1 MEQKFVK
8 AAEAGDLELVEAM
21 IIDGIDVKHS
31 DSLALRIASL
41 WSRTAVVEKLI
52 ESGAD
57 ANSVEG
63 QALRLAASGI
73 NMDLVRA
80 LLPHTS
86 PVHVSAALCE
96 AVSAGNV
103 EMAKALLDAGADPNT
118 RAGFCMR
125 RAMYLEDRDEMLT
138 MLVDHGANPLPAQVE
153 IPYAVAHFENT
164 NATIEDEEEATS
176 IAI

>member
-21 IIDGIDVKHS
+21 IVDGIDVNHS
-31 DSLALRIASL
+31 HSLALRIASL

-57 ANSVEG
+57 ANAVEG
-63 QALRLAASGI
+63 QALRLAASGK
-73 NMDLVRA
+73 NMDLIRL
-80 LLPHTS
+80 LLPHTGS
-86 PVHVSAALCE
+86 AHVSAALCE

-103 EMAKALLDAGADPNT
+103 EMAKVLIDAGADPNT

-125 RAMYLEDRDEMLT
+125 RATYLEDRDDMLA
-138 MLVDHGANPLPAQVE
+138 MLVDHGANPLPAHLE
-153 IPYAVAHFENT
+153 IPYAVAHFGNS
-164 NATIEDEEEATS
+164 NAEDEEETTS